1 MALVNKGAALVVEE
15 KDLTNEKMAELFE
28 SLIFDDEKRLTVEA
42 NAKAMALSDAKEK
55 IADIIVSLIKK

>member
-1 MALVNKGAALVVEE
+1 
-15 KDLTNEKMAELFE
+15 MAELFE

-42 NAKAMALSDAKEK
+42 NAKAMAVMDAKEK